1 MLLTV
6 PCLSGAEWLYAGWE
20 GEVYPNASSSS
31 HPLMSSVTIN
41 CENGCL
47 FDVVAGEILLCRVL
61 RSHFTR
67 AQGTPKY
74 KIGLGRGKDGRVGV
88 GFCRSSAALPQLAL
102 SSFHVSTCPST
113 VLTTQWTYRGQL
125 CSLQPL
131 PSDPTE
137 HVDIAKAHPD
147 IVASMTARLQQLE
160 PSFYSNN
167 ETGTDSPAC
176 ASAPNGMPC
185 ACYLALPGNY
195 WDGYFGPY
203 QV

>member
-1 MLLTV
+1 
-6 PCLSGAEWLYAGWE
+6 
-20 GEVYPNASSSS
+20 
-31 HPLMSSVTIN
+31 MSSVTIN

-47 FDVVAGEILLCRVL
+47 FDVVAGETPLSLLCSMLVRG
-61 RSHFTR
+61 FINTR
-67 AQGTPKY
+67 
-74 KIGLGRGKDGRVGV
+74 
-88 GFCRSSAALPQLAL
+88 
-102 SSFHVSTCPST
+102 PST
-113 VLTTQWTYRGQL
+113 VSTTQWTYRREFDT
-125 CSLQPL
+125 LQPL